1 MARVI
6 RLILVGLGAV
16 AFVSS
21 ARPQQP
27 NTMVTAI
34 SDVTVVPVTGA
45 AVRREHVTVIIRG
58 EQISAMGPVGEVPI
72 PAEAHRIDGRGKFL
86 LPGFI
91 DLHMHLSKARAS
103 AMRLLIAHG
112 ITTVRDMGGDHEE
125 LLSWREVQNGS
136 RVGPRIVMAGPYLES
151 VRNIERMRKDPPE
164 ARVEPFEQ
172 TRIGVGSP
180 DDARRIVASVA
191 ARGVDFIKI
200 RTVANEET
208 YLALN
213 AAADAHGI
221 ALVGHV
227 TGIAPQVILKS
238 GQDGIDHF
246 IYPSVDDAAERV
258 ALWKQFAAR
267 SVPIVPTIGV
277 LMASAFVPVDQLRR
291 IVDDDSGRTE
301 PLRPYVSKYM
311 LLDWREQVLEAS
323 DERRTEMQR
332 LWESVVRRDLREM
345 HAAGMDVLVGSD
357 TAVLNVYP
365 GDAVH
370 REMQYFVT
378 ELGMTP
384 ADAIERA
391 TRRSAQLLRLG
402 DTIGTVER
410 GKVADLVLLDADPLV
425 DIRHTRQIDA
435 VVVRGRVHDRAALDL
450 LRREVLAA
458 PDVRE
463 DDWGR
468 TRKR

>member
-1 MARVI
+1 
-6 RLILVGLGAV
+6 
-16 AFVSS
+16 
-21 ARPQQP
+21 
-27 NTMVTAI
+27 
-34 SDVTVVPVTGA
+34 
-45 AVRREHVTVIIRG
+45 
-58 EQISAMGPVGEVPI
+58 
-72 PAEAHRIDGRGKFL
+72 
-86 LPGFI
+86 
-91 DLHMHLSKARAS
+91 
-103 AMRLLIAHG
+103 
-112 ITTVRDMGGDHEE
+112 
-125 LLSWREVQNGS
+125 
-136 RVGPRIVMAGPYLES
+136 
-151 VRNIERMRKDPPE
+151 
-164 ARVEPFEQ
+164 
-172 TRIGVGSP
+172 
-180 DDARRIVASVA
+180 
-191 ARGVDFIKI
+191 
-200 RTVANEET
+200 
-208 YLALN
+208 
-213 AAADAHGI
+213 
-221 ALVGHV
+221 
-227 TGIAPQVILKS
+227 
-238 GQDGIDHF
+238 
-246 IYPSVDDAAERV
+246 
-258 ALWKQFAAR
+258 
-267 SVPIVPTIGV
+267 
-277 LMASAFVPVDQLRR
+277 MASAFVPVDQLRR